1 MPRLNFSIFVAALL
15 LGCSLV
21 ATAADGPPAISAEL
35 RAEYSKAMGFAAG
48 QVLDASIS
56 NHAVMKVTIDE
67 CSFCGTFKNEESR
80 NRIARSTLA
89 WFLTKTGGASGTVE
103 WYNRS
108 QVKIMAISGS
118 RDKSEVTSGM
128 PCAIPTQHK

>member
-1 MPRLNFSIFVAALL
+1 MLCLRVFIIAAALVV
-15 LGCSLV
+15 GCSLHAV
-21 ATAADGPPAISAEL
+21 AADGPPDKSEL
-35 RAEYSKAMGFAAG
+35 IAEYSKAMDFAAG

-56 NHAVMKVTIDE
+56 DHAVMKVTIDE
-67 CSFCGTFKNEESR
+67 CSFCGALKNEDSR
-80 NRIARSTLA
+80 NRIARSTLQ
-89 WFLTKTGGASGTVE
+89 WFLSQTGNTTATVE

-108 QVKIMAISGS
+108 QVKIMAISGN